1 MNFLSEALKR
11 GSAVGASHPTMFFAA
26 GVAGMV
32 TSTVL
37 ACRATLKL
45 EKTLDDLE
53 RDMADNYPDDNH
65 PDQNVQ
71 VRFQIRSVLA
81 VAKLYAPAF
90 IVGAASITMLTKS
103 HSTLTKRNAALSAA
117 YTALDNGFREYRGR
131 VVEKYGQD
139 VDDEMRYGAVVQKDK
154 VGGKTVSK
162 NVVDPSKAA
171 SIYAVFFDEL
181 NPNWDRDPEV
191 NKLFLHAQQNYAND
205 LLHARGHVFLNEVYR
220 SLGCDHTQ
228 AGSVVGWV
236 LSETGDNYIDF
247 GVFNGQD
254 GERIRDFVNGREG
267 AVLLDFNVDGLIWDK
282 INQHP
287 GSTPSKWYR
296 VRRS

>member
-11 GSAVGASHPTMFFAA
+11 ASTVSASHPTMFFAA
-26 GVAGMV
+26 GVTGMV
-32 TSTVL
+32 ASTVL

-45 EKTLDDLE
+45 EGTL
-53 RDMADNYPDDNH
+53 AQF
-65 PDQNVQ
+65 DQPVEQMYEPSDEELHRTKVQ
-71 VRFQIRSVLA
+71 AALA

-90 IVGAASITMLTKS
+90 IVGAASITMLTRS

-139 VDDEMRYGAVVQKDK
+139 VDDEMRYGAVIQKDK

-162 NVVDPSKAA
+162 NVADPSKAA

-181 NPNWDRDPEV
+181 NPNWDHDPEV